1 MKELYMEMV
10 EETKRLYRE
19 KELRHLELEH
29 QIPYRPIPMDILCP
43 NCMKDKLMYEQQ
55 DDIQCSGCGQEF
67 VLVDAQT
74 VRFK

>member
-1 MKELYMEMV
+1 MGRMKELYMEM
-10 EETKRLYRE
+10 RQ
-19 KELRHLELEH
+19 KELLHLELEH
-29 QIPYRPIPMDILCP
+29 EIPHPPIPMDILCP
-43 NCMKDKLMYEQQ
+43 NCMKDKLMYKQQ